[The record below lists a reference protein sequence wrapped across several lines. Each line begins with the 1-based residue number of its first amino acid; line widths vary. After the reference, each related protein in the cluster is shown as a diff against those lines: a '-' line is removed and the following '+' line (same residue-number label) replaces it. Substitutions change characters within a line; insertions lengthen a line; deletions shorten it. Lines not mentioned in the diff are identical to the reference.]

1 MSVSSH
7 LCGNIGSE
15 LNTELNLYWLKPVLQ
30 MLKPCHLVSLTLCI
44 LEMGCCDQ
52 RVDPGSVL
60 CDQPRLSWQDK
71 AVFLFFYSPNPFGQ
85 MSPGLD
91 LENLWMSF
99 EHRKETANC

>member
-7 LCGNIGSE
+7 LCGNMGYE

-30 MLKPCHLVSLTLCI
+30 MLIPCHLVSLTFRI

-52 RVDPGSVL
+52 RADPGSVL

-71 AVFLFFYSPNPFGQ
+71 AVFFLSFFSLQILLGKCHQALVCKIYG
-85 MSPGLD
+85 
-91 LENLWMSF
+91 
-99 EHRKETANC
+99 